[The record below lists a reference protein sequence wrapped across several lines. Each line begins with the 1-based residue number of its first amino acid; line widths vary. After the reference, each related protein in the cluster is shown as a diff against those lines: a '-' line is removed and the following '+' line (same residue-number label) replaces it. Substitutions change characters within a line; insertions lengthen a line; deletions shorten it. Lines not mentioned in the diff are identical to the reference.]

1 MSDSTSHCRAYFER
15 LSEFLD
21 GELDQM
27 TAEDLEKHMNDCP
40 ECRVCLETFRQSVDV
55 YKCVGDEPLPD
66 GFVDALKD
74 FIRSNSD

>member
-1 MSDSTSHCRAYFER
+1 V
-15 LSEFLD
+15 
-21 GELDQM
+21 

-55 YKCVGDEPLPD
+55 YKCVGDEPIPD

-74 FIRSNSD
+74 FIRRETK